1 MNKFWRVFAYEYLR
15 HVMRR
20 RFIFAVIS
28 LPLFI
33 VMIMVV
39 SIFSVTLSMD
49 QRPLGYV
56 DQSGLLSSPPSTTQN
71 WNSFSTSALIRF
83 ENEQLAN
90 EAFEQGDI
98 QGYYVI
104 EQDYLATGEIRLLA
118 EEAPPGGVRTRLSNY
133 IRSQLVKDQPPEIAQ
148 RLIEGP
154 DIEMISYGEAQ
165 PEAPSNLLQLALPIV
180 TGILFVMVINTS
192 GGYLLQAVVEEKEN
206 RTIEIVITSVS
217 PGQLMA
223 GKIMGNLSVGLTQLL
238 IWLLFPILAFLVLRQ
253 ASPLVQ
259 DLYLDPEFVWLM
271 LLTLVPAFI
280 LIAALM
286 ATIGATA
293 TEAREAQQI
302 AGLFTL
308 PVVAPYWFFVP
319 LMTNPQGTLA
329 LALSL
334 FPLTAPVALPLR
346 AAFTEVPLWQSAL
359 SISLL
364 MVCAA
369 AALWLAGRAFRQ
381 GMLHYGKRLSWRELV
396 RR

>member
-1 MNKFWRVFAYEYLR
+1 MMKFWRVFAYEYLR
-15 HVMRR
+15 HVKRK

-28 LPLFI
+28 LPLFL
-33 VMIMVV
+33 VLIMVV
-39 SIFSVTLSMD
+39 SIFSVTMGMD
-49 QRPLGYV
+49 HRPLGYV
-56 DQSGLLSSPPSTTQN
+56 DRSGVLVSPPEEVEGAST
-71 WNSFSTSALIRF
+71 LLDIELVRF
-83 ENEQLAN
+83 DDEQQAGQ
-90 EAFEQGDI
+90 AFASGDL
-98 QGYYVI
+98 QGYYVLA
-104 EQDYLATGEIRLLA
+104 EDYLQTGRVHLVA
-118 EEAPPGGVRTRLSNY
+118 GEAIERSVQNQFGRY
-133 IRSQLVKDQPPEIAQ
+133 IRSQLVQSQPPQVAE
-148 RLIEGP
+148 RLIEGY
-154 DIEMISYGEAQ
+154 DVEVLALTEAE
-165 PEAPSNLLQLALPIV
+165 PEASTSWLQMLLPIV
-180 TGILFVMVINTS
+180 AGILFVMVINTS

-238 IWLLFPILAFLVLRQ
+238 IWLLFPVLGFLVLRRF
-253 ASPLVQ
+253 SPLVQ
-259 DLYLDPEFVWLM
+259 GLYLDPEYVWLL
-271 LLTLVPAFI
+271 LLTLIPAFI

-308 PVVAPYWFFVP
+308 PVVAPFWFFVP
-319 LMTNPQGTLA
+319 LMTDPHGTLA

-334 FPLTAPVALPLR
+334 FPLTAPVSLPLR
-346 AAFTEVPLWQSAL
+346 AAFTVVPLWQSAL

-364 MVCAA
+364 ILSAA
-369 AALWLAGRAFRQ
+369 MALWLAGRAFRS

>member
-15 HVMRR
+15 HVMRK
-20 RFIFAVIS
+20 RFIIAVIS

-33 VMIMVV
+33 VVIMGI
-39 SIFSVTLSMD
+39 SILSVTLSMD
-49 QRPLGYV
+49 QRPMGYV
-56 DQSGLLSSPPSTTQN
+56 DLSGLLDTPPDSSLVFN
-71 WNSFSTSALIRF
+71 RFSTVSLVRF
-83 ENEQLAN
+83 ETEQDAS
-90 EAFEQGDI
+90 EAFEAEQI
-98 QGYYVI
+98 QGYYVV
-104 EQDYLATGEIRLLA
+104 EEDYLITGQIRLFA
-118 EEAPPGGVRTRLSNY
+118 NEAPESSVRNRFANY
-133 IRSQLVKDQPPEIAQ
+133 LRTHLVQDQPVEIAH
-148 RLIEGP
+148 RLVDGQEFELITPEGTQTETP
-154 DIEMISYGEAQ
+154 D
-165 PEAPSNLLQLALPIV
+165 NLLQLALPIV
-180 TGILFVMVINTS
+180 AGILFIMVINTS

-223 GKIMGNLSVGLTQLL
+223 GKIMGNLSVGITQLL
-238 IWLLFPILAFLVLRQ
+238 IWLLFPVLAFLVARRVVPMQ
-253 ASPLVQ
+253 N
-259 DLYLDPEFVWLM
+259 LYLDPEFVWLM

-286 ATIGATA
+286 AIIGATA

-319 LMTNPQGTLA
+319 LMTNPHGTLA

-334 FPLTAPVALPLR
+334 FPLTAPVSLPLR

-364 MVCAA
+364 MVSAA

>member
-1 MNKFWRVFAYEYLR
+1 MKFWRVFAYEYLR
-15 HVMRR
+15 HVKRK

-28 LPLFI
+28 LPLFL
-33 VMIMVV
+33 VLIMVV
-39 SIFSVTLSMD
+39 SIFSVTMGMD
-49 QRPLGYV
+49 HRPLGYV
-56 DQSGLLSSPPSTTQN
+56 DRSGVLVSPPEEVDGAST
-71 WNSFSTSALIRF
+71 LLDIELVRYDD
-83 ENEQLAN
+83 EQQAGR
-90 EAFEQGDI
+90 AFAAGDI
-98 QGYYVI
+98 QGYYV
-104 EQDYLATGEIRLLA
+104 LA
-118 EEAPPGGVRTRLSNY
+118 ENYLQTGRVHLVAGEAIERSVQNQFGRY
-133 IRSQLVKDQPPEIAQ
+133 IRSQLVQSQSPQVAE
-148 RLIEGP
+148 RLIEGY
-154 DIEMISYGEAQ
+154 DVEVLALTETE
-165 PEAPSNLLQLALPIV
+165 PEVSTSWLQMLLPIV
-180 TGILFVMVINTS
+180 AGILFVMVINTS

-238 IWLLFPILAFLVLRQ
+238 IWLLFPLLGFLVLRRF
-253 ASPLVQ
+253 SPLVQ
-259 DLYLDPEFVWLM
+259 GLYLDPEYVWLL
-271 LLTLVPAFI
+271 LLTLIPAFI

-308 PVVAPYWFFVP
+308 PVVAPFWFFVP
-319 LMTNPQGTLA
+319 LMTDPHGTLA

-334 FPLTAPVALPLR
+334 FPLTAPVSLPLR
-346 AAFTEVPLWQSAL
+346 AAFAEVPLWQSVL

-364 MVCAA
+364 MLSAGM
-369 AALWLAGRAFRQ
+369 ALWLAGRAFRQ